1 MLRDPP
7 AMAERVHDLT
17 VALAPERILQ
27 WPVDLGARREGS
39 RPQPVG
45 VVGGDDERDGRHVA
59 FHGEGRQH
67 AELGELV
74 GEHELG
80 VPEAEGD
87 RHQLAVGQGEAR
99 DLLEA
104 ERGGVPVGRAG
115 GPVVRDARL
124 VAGFLALHRTLEAPA
139 STLERDTALTEWL
152 HDLAAHSPS
161 SPRAVAR
168 RRAARDEPALRR
180 ALDHLGDSLTANPS
194 LDELAAAAGT
204 GRYRLTRLFRD
215 GLGLPPHRYQIAQR
229 VRLARRLLERG
240 EPVASVAAAT
250 GFVDQSHFHRHFRRS
265 LGVTP
270 RQYVA
275 RF

>member
-1 MLRDPP
+1 VRGR
-7 AMAERVHDLT
+7 A
-17 VALAPERILQ
+17 
-27 WPVDLGARREGS
+27 
-39 RPQPVG
+39 
-45 VVGGDDERDGRHVA
+45 RHVVRPRDLVVWDPSA
-59 FHGEGRQH
+59 RH
-67 AELGELV
+67 AGSAPRGGTWAARVMVIELPALDAALDDELGEL
-74 GEHELG
+74 HF
-80 VPEAEGD
+80 PD
-87 RHQLAVGQGEAR
+87 
-99 DLLEA
+99 
-104 ERGGVPVGRAG
+104 
-115 GPVVRDARL
+115 PVVRDARL

-168 RRAARDEPALRR
+168 RRTARDEPALRR

-215 GLGLPPHRYQIAQR
+215 GLGMPPHRYQIAQR

-240 EPVASVAAAT
+240 DPIASVAAAT